1 MKNTCRICF
10 FESNENVF
18 SLEEVRQN
26 TKETFDYF
34 KCTNCGSVQIATIP
48 SEMDKYY
55 ENYYSLE
62 RVAAEKKLRS
72 IIRREVFKYRLSN
85 QSLFGKFVSILNPN
99 MFAWIRPKT
108 FHFNSNILDIGC
120 GNGSLLHKMAESGFT
135 SLTGVDP
142 FIQKSLKYKINNVDI
157 SIYKDKFEN
166 LSEKYDVIM
175 LHHVIEHMDD
185 QQDFFLKIKKLMHSK
200 SKLIFVL
207 PIISDRLW
215 DIYGAK
221 GFQFEDIPRHFY
233 IHSKKSFEIILS
245 NHGFKIIS
253 SVSFF
258 EKKVLNDIHGNCS
271 IKNKN
276 NFKNVLLKEQD
287 TGLISYYVELV

>member
-108 FHFNSNILDIGC
+108 FHFNSSILDIGC

-135 SLTGVDP
+135 NLTGVDP
-142 FIQKSLKYKINNVDI
+142 FIKFSKIDIVNDVKINLF
-157 SIYKDKFEN
+157 KEQFTN
-166 LSEKYDVIM
+166 LSDKYDIIM
-175 LHHVIEHMDD
+175 LHHVLEHIENQH
-185 QQDFFLKIKKLMHSK
+185 DFFTNIKRIMHPNSKI
-200 SKLIFVL
+200 IFVL
-207 PIISDRLW
+207 PIISDMLW
-215 DIYGAK
+215 NIYGIK
-221 GFQFEDIPRHFY
+221 SFQFEDIPRHLY
-233 IHSKKSFEIILS
+233 IHSQKSFEWMIMKY
-245 NHGFKIIS
+245 GYKIINKKSLFEEKILNNIYGESEIYEKS
-253 SVSFF
+253 SF
-258 EKKVLNDIHGNCS
+258 KKELIMKH
-271 IKNKN
+271 
-276 NFKNVLLKEQD
+276 D
-287 TGLISYYVELV
+287 TGLICYYVELN